1 MPSNVIENNIT
12 LTKPEDI
19 ANASNN
25 YFINIS
31 SAIRS
36 TIKFSRNKFHGFLP
50 DLDINSFFMKPV
62 NKTEIEKIVVPNSIP
77 TKILKLRS
85 NNNVSNQLSELFNLS
100 FSLGVFPSILKSS
113 KVISI
118 FKKESK
124 LKYSNYHTIFLPS
137 SIDKILERIMFNRLY
152 EFLES
157 KNLI

>member
-1 MPSNVIENNIT
+1 
-12 LTKPEDI
+12 
-19 ANASNN
+19 
-25 YFINIS
+25 
-31 SAIRS
+31 
-36 TIKFSRNKFHGFLP
+36 
-50 DLDINSFFMKPV
+50 MKPV